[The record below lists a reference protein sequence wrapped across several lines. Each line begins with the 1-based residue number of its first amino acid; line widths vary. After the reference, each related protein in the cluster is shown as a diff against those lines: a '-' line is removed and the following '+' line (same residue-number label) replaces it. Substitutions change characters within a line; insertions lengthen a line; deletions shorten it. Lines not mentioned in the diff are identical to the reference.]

1 MNNER
6 TDLFEPATHLLTSLM
21 LEGRK
26 KKLAA
31 RGPWNLNI
39 IRKID
44 RKIRLLQTP

>member
-1 MNNER
+1 MTKEMQVM
-6 TDLFEPATHLLTSLM
+6 LLES
-21 LEGRK
+21 RK

-44 RKIRLLQTP
+44 RKIRMLQETP

>member
-1 MNNER
+1 MTKEMQ
-6 TDLFEPATHLLTSLM
+6 LII

-44 RKIRLLQTP
+44 RKIRMLQETP